1 VQRAARVSF
10 VFGSTIPTGNAIEG
24 GLLMRA
30 NYHSVSGG
38 TSAGGLTR
46 RQVVRGLALTASAA
60 SLSSVTGTA
69 RAVSS
74 DANDKVRAVLASLVE
89 DTPEIG
95 LQVAAYLDGELVIDA
110 WAGMADPAAG
120 KPVDGDTLF
129 MLSSTTKG
137 VTATCMHLCVEKHG
151 LSYDLPIVDVWP
163 EFGAH
168 GKQNAT
174 LRMALAHQTGVPQT
188 PVGYT
193 PEWLP
198 DWDRMCRGIADLEP
212 MFPLGQRTAYHS
224 LNYGYINGEI
234 LRRVDG
240 RTIAQFLQEEICKP
254 LGTDG
259 AYLGVPDSELG
270 RVAVLTDAPPAPADY
285 DARMVGE
292 PAGSHVAEAFNRRA
306 VVQASI
312 PGSGGLFS
320 ARGLARHYAMLAN
333 WGELDGVRVLPEA
346 RIRAGIELQTYEW
359 DEIYRIRARRALG
372 YRRGSDT
379 GPLAS
384 PEAFGHVGGG
394 GSFGYADPARRLGI
408 GFAKNYFT
416 YLSGGAVNG
425 GRPPRAPS
433 NIVTEAVFDAL
444 ELPR

>member
-1 VQRAARVSF
+1 
-10 VFGSTIPTGNAIEG
+10 
-24 GLLMRA
+24 MRTDDR
-30 NYHSVSGG
+30 SSKRE
-38 TSAGGLTR
+38 AGGVTR
-46 RQVVRGLALTASAA
+46 RQVIGGLAASASAA
-60 SLSSVTGTA
+60 SLCGIATTA
-69 RAVSS
+69 RAVTSA
-74 DANDKVRAVLASLVE
+74 ANDKVRGVLESLVQ

-95 LQVAAYLDGELVIDA
+95 LQVAAYVDGQLVIDA
-110 WAGMADPAAG
+110 WAGMADPTAG

-168 GKQNAT
+168 GKERAT
-174 LRMALAHQTGVPQT
+174 LRHALAHQTGVPQT

-193 PEWLP
+193 PEWLA
-198 DWDRMCRGIADLEP
+198 DWDRMCRGIADLTP
-212 MFPLGQRTAYHS
+212 MFPIGQRTAYHS

-240 RTIAQFLQEEICKP
+240 RSIAQFLQEEICEP
-254 LGTDG
+254 LGIDG
-259 AYLGVPDSELG
+259 AYLGVPDSELH

-292 PAGSHVAEAFNRRA
+292 PAGSHVAEAFNKRA
-306 VVQASI
+306 VVQASV

-333 WGELDGVRVLPEA
+333 WGELDGVRVLPES
-346 RIRAGIELQTYEW
+346 RIRAGIELQSFEW

-372 YRRGSDT
+372 YRRGIDT

-384 PEAFGHVGGG
+384 PDAFGHVGGG
-394 GSFGYADPARRLGI
+394 GSFGYADPARQLGI

-416 YLSGGAVNG
+416 YLSGGAVNA

-433 NIVTEAVFDAL
+433 NIVTEAVFEAL
-444 ELPR
+444 GLTA

>member
-1 VQRAARVSF
+1 MQATP
-10 VFGSTIPTGNAIEG
+10 VFSELNSST
-24 GLLMRA
+24 
-30 NYHSVSGG
+30 SQ
-38 TSAGGLTR
+38 LTR
-46 RQVVRGLALTASAA
+46 RDLLGGLAVTACAAALPGITSTAHAQSSAA
-60 SLSSVTGTA
+60 TE
-69 RAVSS
+69 
-74 DANDKVRAVLASLVE
+74 KVRAVLASLVE

-110 WAGMADPAAG
+110 WAGSADPAAG

-137 VTATCMHLCVEKHG
+137 VTATCLHLCVEKHG
-151 LSYDLPIVDVWP
+151 LRYDMPIVEVWP

-168 GKQNAT
+168 GKESAT

-198 DWDRMCRGIADLEP
+198 DWDRMCRGIADLTP
-212 MFPLGQRTAYHS
+212 MFPIGERTAYHS

-240 RTIAQFLQEEICKP
+240 RTIAQFLQEEICDP
-254 LGTDG
+254 LGLDG
-259 AYLGVPDSELG
+259 AYLGVPDSELH
-270 RVAVLTDAPPAPADY
+270 RVAVLTDAPPAPAEY

-292 PAGSHVAEAFNRRA
+292 PAGSHVAEVFNRRE
-306 VVQASI
+306 VQQASI

-333 WGELDGVRVLPEA
+333 FGELEGVRVLPEA
-346 RIRAGIELQTYEW
+346 RIRAAIELQSFEM
-359 DEIYRIRARRALG
+359 DEIYKIRARRALG
-372 YRRGSDT
+372 YRRGIDT

-416 YLSGGAVNG
+416 YLSGNAVNRG
-425 GRPPRAPS
+425 QPPRAPS
-433 NIVTEAVFDAL
+433 NVVAEAVFDAL
-444 ELPR
+444 GLQR

>member
-1 VQRAARVSF
+1 MNMA
-10 VFGSTIPTGNAIEG
+10 TNE
-24 GLLMRA
+24 
-30 NYHSVSGG
+30 SVA
-38 TSAGGLTR
+38 SAGPHGLTR
-46 RQVVRGLALTASAA
+46 REALAGLALTASA
-60 SLSSVTGTA
+60 LGVSSGARSA
-69 RAVSS
+69 RAVTSA
-74 DANDKVRAVLASLVE
+74 ANDQVRTVLATLVDE
-89 DTPEIG
+89 TPEIG
-95 LQVAAYLDGELVIDA
+95 LQVAVYLDGELVIDA

-151 LSYDLPIVDVWP
+151 LSYDMPIVEVWP

-168 GKQNAT
+168 GKEKAT
-174 LRMALAHQTGVPQT
+174 LRHALTHQTGIPQT

-193 PEWLP
+193 PEWLA
-198 DWDRMCRGIADLEP
+198 DWDRMVRGIADLKP
-212 MFPLGQRTAYHS
+212 MFPIGQRTAYHS
-224 LNYGYINGEI
+224 LNFGHINGEI

-240 RTIAQFLQEEICKP
+240 RPIAQFLQEEICRP
-254 LGTDG
+254 LGIDG
-259 AYLGVPDSELG
+259 AYLGVPDSELD
-270 RVAVLTDAPPAPADY
+270 RVAVLTDGPPAPAEY

-292 PAGSHVAEAFNRRA
+292 PAGSQVAEAFNRRA
-306 VVQASI
+306 VVQAAV

-346 RIRAGIELQTYEW
+346 RIRAGIELQSFEW

-372 YRRGSDT
+372 YRRGIDT

-384 PEAFGHVGGG
+384 PDAFGHVGGG
-394 GSFGYADPARRLGI
+394 GSFGYADPARGLAI
-408 GFAKNYFT
+408 GFAKNYFA
-416 YLSGGAVNG
+416 YLSGNAVNA

-433 NIVTEAVFDAL
+433 NVVAEAVFDAL
-444 ELPR
+444 EIAR

>member
-1 VQRAARVSF
+1 MRNTQTTAA
-10 VFGSTIPTGNAIEG
+10 A
-24 GLLMRA
+24 L
-30 NYHSVSGG
+30 SGG
-38 TSAGGLTR
+38 SSINRLTR
-46 RQVVRGLALTASAA
+46 REAVGGLAFATAAA
-60 SLSSVTGTA
+60 ALPVVPRTAHAAVT
-69 RAVSS
+69 SE
-74 DANDKVRAVLASLVE
+74 ANDKVRAVLEQLVA

-110 WAGMADPAAG
+110 WAGLADAAAG

-137 VTATCMHLCVEKHG
+137 VTATCLHLCVEKHG
-151 LSYDLPIVDVWP
+151 LSYDMPIVDVWP

-168 GKQNAT
+168 GKQAAT
-174 LRMALAHQTGVPQT
+174 LRHALAHQTGVPQT

-198 DWDRMCRGIADLEP
+198 DWDRMVRGIADLTP
-212 MFPLGQRTAYHS
+212 MFPIGQRTAYHS
-224 LNYGYINGEI
+224 LNYGHINGEI

-240 RTIAQFLQEEICKP
+240 RPIAQFLQEEICVP
-254 LGTDG
+254 LDIDG
-259 AYLGVPDSELG
+259 AYLGVPDSELD
-270 RVAVLTDAPPAPADY
+270 RVAVLTDGEPAPAEY

-292 PAGSHVAEAFNRRA
+292 PAGSYVARAFNRRE

-346 RIRAGIELQTYEW
+346 RIRAGIELQSFEW

-372 YRRGSDT
+372 YRRGIDT

-384 PEAFGHVGGG
+384 PDAFGHVGGG
-394 GSFGYADPARRLGI
+394 GSFGYADPARRLAI
-408 GFAKNYFT
+408 GFAKNYFA
-416 YLSGGAVNG
+416 YASGSAVNG
-425 GRPPRAPS
+425 GRPPRSPS
-433 NIVTEAVFDAL
+433 NVVTEAVFDAL
-444 ELPR
+444 RLPWQAGAERALPR